1 MSALTGE
8 LGTGQGNT
16 GTPGTGT
23 GQASGQGGTPPS
35 WRDGL
40 PDALRGHDALKGF
53 ENVEKLAQRYVDVHD
68 KVPQVPASPDKY
80 ALDGIKASDAVLK
93 SYREMAH
100 KAGMTEAQAKAGFE
114 YWAGLAQSQRQVA
127 QQAAEAAAKTASEAA
142 ETKLKA
148 DWGANYEAN
157 MAKAKETLKRF
168 GGDEFIQFLDTSNLG
183 NNPTMARFLL
193 EVRKVMSEDVFVPNP
208 GNQPNKGPV
217 DALGHRR
224 LDFPSMKK

>member
-8 LGTGQGNT
+8 LGTGQGDT
-16 GTPGTGT
+16 GTGTGT
-23 GQASGQGGTPPS
+23 GQTTAGGTPPAS
-35 WRDGL
+35 WRDSL
-40 PDALRGHDALKGF
+40 PDALKVHEALKGF
-53 ENVEKLAQRYVDVHD
+53 EKVEQLAQRYVDVHD

-80 ALDGIKASDAVLK
+80 ALEGIKASDAVLK

-114 YWAGLAQSQRQVA
+114 YWAGLATSQRQAA
-127 QQAAEAAAKTASEAA
+127 QQAAEAAAKTASAEA

-148 DWGANYEAN
+148 DWAANYDAN

-168 GGDEFIQFLDTSNLG
+168 GGDEFVQFLDTSGLG
-183 NNPTMARFLL
+183 NNPTMAKFLL
-193 EVRKVMSEDVFVPNP
+193 EVRKVMSEDVFVPNS
-208 GNQPNKGPV
+208 GNQPKTGPKDQV
-217 DALGHRR
+217 GDRM